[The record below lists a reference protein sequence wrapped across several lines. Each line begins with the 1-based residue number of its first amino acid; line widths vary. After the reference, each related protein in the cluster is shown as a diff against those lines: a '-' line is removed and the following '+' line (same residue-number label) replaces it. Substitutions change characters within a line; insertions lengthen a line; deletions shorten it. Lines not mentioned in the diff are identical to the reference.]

1 MTRIPRYVTA
11 LIVIG
16 YGAGAAVY
24 PAIPRPLCGPDCEIS
39 IGRLLIAYLLP
50 TTALLLYVLLN
61 AVWARDP
68 LRDRDESADRTY
80 RAIMLPIVLLIFVLH
95 ATVLMTFAT
104 GLRSDVMALFARLVP
119 VALGVALISIGNLLP
134 RVRPNLVIGIRTRR
148 TLADRAVWMTTH
160 RLAGYVTVGC
170 GIVIAAGAIG
180 LAVPVG
186 SRMVLLAGPIALV
199 SIPVLVAYSARKA
212 RA

>member
-1 MTRIPRYVTA
+1 
-11 LIVIG
+11 
-16 YGAGAAVY
+16 
-24 PAIPRPLCGPDCEIS
+24 
-39 IGRLLIAYLLP
+39 LLIAYLLP
-50 TTALLLYVLLN
+50 TTTLLLYLLLN
-61 AVWARDP
+61 AVWVRDP
-68 LRDRDESADRTY
+68 LRDRDQSADRTY

-95 ATVLMTFAT
+95 ITVLMTFAT

-119 VALGVALISIGNLLP
+119 AALGVALISIGNFLP

-160 RLAGYVTVGC
+160 RLAGYLTVAC
-170 GIVIAAGAIG
+170 GIVIVAGAIG

-186 SRMVLLAGPIALV
+186 SRIVLLVGPIALV
-199 SIPVLVAYSARKA
+199 SIPVLIAYSARKA